1 MKIKF
6 FYSTDFDIESL
17 EGFHLLQD
25 HVGTHYRAPWDDFDY
40 IVTFQVHRSHNRQR
54 QSFGEI
60 KVLVNG
66 YQDTSK
72 YFIEHGTP
80 DGKSI
85 DITDLLKP
93 DKVVSLA
100 SDIDYYQRLRKA
112 LSDDALTYL
121 DGICDASY
129 NYVQFPQYSTWPG
142 FSGSLFRDG
151 TAARAI
157 LKKGKQIA
165 LGRYIPE
172 KKFDITVDDLPQTF
186 DPVTFNFDN
195 ERALGRTNINLVIG
209 KNGVGKTTILRRIVD
224 HIAGLAANG
233 QSWPY
238 FHKVIVA
245 AHSPFEDF
253 DTKNALIDRL
263 REHYALP
270 DTVAPSQKDRHER
283 QQLYVNE
290 YSYIGFKNDD
300 NAFSLSWP
308 KEHSAKSLVKIME
321 YDNDNLWW
329 TEDSRFDRL
338 FDTLR
343 LSIDFDCLSLS
354 TCDGGKLEFRKEES
368 ASRKTIRER
377 KTSIDFEKGITFNK
391 DGRALSLSSG
401 QRVYSYL
408 LPCLVAEIDEE
419 SLLIIDEPELYLH
432 PTMEIGL
439 INMVKYLLTKTTS
452 NAIIATH
459 SSVMARE
466 VERDGIT
473 LLRHVDGRTQSSRPG
488 FETFGAPIDLII
500 GEAFDDYRIKKPYEE
515 TLDRVVTSYGSAE
528 HAILAIG
535 QQIGD
540 DALAYITAK
549 FEDDSKVT
557 FEEPE

>member
-25 HVGTHYRAPWDDFDY
+25 HIGTHYRAPWDDFNY
-40 IVTFQVHRSHNRQR
+40 TVTFQVHRSHNHVRQY
-54 QSFGEI
+54 FGEI

-72 YFIEHGTP
+72 YFIKHGTRT
-80 DGKSI
+80 GKSVE
-85 DITDLLKP
+85 ITDLFDP

-112 LSDDALTYL
+112 LSDDALIYL
-121 DGICDASY
+121 EKICDASY
-129 NYVQFPQYSTWPG
+129 YRDRFSRYSEWPG

-151 TAARAI
+151 AASHAI
-157 LKKGKQIA
+157 LKKGRQIA

-172 KKFDITVDDLPQTF
+172 KKFDITVSDLPQTF

-195 ERALGRTNINLVIG
+195 GRALGRTNINLIIG
-209 KNGVGKTTILRRIVD
+209 KNGVGKTTILRQIID
-224 HIAGLAANG
+224 HIAGLGTNG
-233 QSWPY
+233 ESWPF

-253 DTKNALIDRL
+253 DTKNALIERL
-263 REHYALP
+263 RERYSSP
-270 DTVAPSQKDRHER
+270 DAVAPSLENRHER
-283 QQLYVNE
+283 QQLHVNE
-290 YSYIGFKNDD
+290 YSYIGFKNDE
-300 NAFSLSWP
+300 NSFSLAWP
-308 KEHSAKSLVKIME
+308 KEHSAKSLVRIME
-321 YDNDNLWW
+321 YDSDNLWW

-338 FDTLR
+338 FDTLK

-354 TCDGGKLEFRKEES
+354 TRDGEKLEFRKGSPAQKQTLAEQ
-368 ASRKTIRER
+368 K
-377 KTSIDFEKGITFNK
+377 KHIDFAKGIAFVK

-401 QRVYSYL
+401 QYVYSYL

-439 INMVKYLLTKTTS
+439 INMLKYLLEKTTS

-473 LLRHVDGRTQSSRPG
+473 LLRHVQGRTQSSRPG

-500 GEAFDDYRIKKPYEE
+500 GEAFDDYHIKKPYEE
-515 TLDRVVTSYGSAE
+515 TLDGVVASYGSAE
-528 HAILAIG
+528 DAIEAIG

-540 DALAYITAK
+540 DALAYLAAK

-557 FEEPE
+557 FEDPE